1 MPKGGTTRPASPHAP
16 DTPALKAIRAIRNL
30 GIIAH
35 IDAGKTTLTERM
47 LFYSRKIHRMGEV
60 HDGSATMDFMPEEQ
74 ERGITIASAC
84 TTCQWQR
91 ATLNIIDTPGHV
103 DFTIEVERSLRVLDG
118 AVGVFCAVGGVEPQ
132 SETVWRQSE
141 QFGVPKIAFVNKM
154 DRPGA
159 DFAAVLEAMRGH
171 LKANAVAVTAP
182 LGQGDAFAGVLDLID
197 RETLTFSTEDQGST
211 VARAP
216 WAPEEEALGAP
227 WREQL
232 LERLAEADD
241 TFLELWLEGAPTE
254 ADIRAALRRATLART
269 VVPVFCGSALRNTG
283 VQPLLDGVRD
293 YLPSPLDVPPPFGL
307 TPDGGEVRIEPD
319 PAAPLAA
326 LVFKVVVENGRK
338 LAFAR
343 VYAGAVREGET
354 VRVLGLSPEGAPR
367 EQAERVGRIF
377 RLHADR
383 REQLEAVGTGDIAAL
398 VGLRSAR
405 TGDTCCGRGRDVRLE
420 AIAVQPPVIT
430 LALEPRNAD
439 EGKTLDE
446 ALARYAEEDPTLAVS
461 LDEDSGLRMV
471 SGMGEL
477 HLDVLLERMR
487 REYGIGPRAG
497 QPQAVLRETVSREG
511 GAQVVFDREFGKER
525 QQGDVSVSV
534 APRARDAGNLV
545 RVGDFLPADER
556 EARKLLPQAYLEA
569 ALEGVRDGLQSGV
582 ATGWPVVD
590 VEVVLT
596 GVARTEGLTTLPGCR
611 MAAAQALREAL
622 TEARPLTLEPIMK
635 TEITVPEEFLGAAI
649 GLFTTASGKV
659 EDVEDQAGRK
669 LLRGRAP
676 LRRLFGFSTAL
687 RSATQ
692 GRAGLTLS
700 FDRFDAP

>member
-1 MPKGGTTRPASPHAP
+1 MPKAGTTRPASSQAP
-16 DTPALKAIRAIRNL
+16 DTPAMRAIRAIRNL

-84 TTCQWQR
+84 TTCQWGG
-91 ATLNIIDTPGHV
+91 ATLNIIDPPGHV

-159 DFAAVLEAMRGH
+159 DFAAVLEAMRGR

-182 LGQGDAFAGVLDLID
+182 LGQGDSFAGVLDLIT
-197 RETLTFSTEDQGST
+197 RETLTFSAEDQGTT
-211 VARAP
+211 VSRAP
-216 WAPEEEALGAP
+216 WSADEETLAAP

-232 LERLAEADD
+232 LERIAEADD
-241 TFLELWLEGAPTE
+241 SFLELWLEGAPTE
-254 ADIRAALRRATLART
+254 GDIRAALRRATLTRAL
-269 VVPVFCGSALRNTG
+269 VPVFCGSALRNTG
-283 VQPLLDGVRD
+283 VQPLLDGVSA
-293 YLPSPLDVPPPFGL
+293 YLPSPLDVPPAVGEA
-307 TPDGGEVRIEPD
+307 PDGEEVEVESD
-319 PAAPLAA
+319 PQAPLAA
-326 LVFKVVVENGRK
+326 LVFKVLVENGRK

-343 VYAGAVREGET
+343 VYAGSLREGET
-354 VRVLGLSPEGAPR
+354 VRVLGLAADGAPR
-367 EQAERVGRIF
+367 DQAERVGRIF

-383 REQLEAVGTGDIAAL
+383 REQLESVGTGDIAAL

-405 TGDTCCGRGRDVRLE
+405 TGDTCCGRGRELRLE

-430 LALEPRNAD
+430 LALEPHNAD

-511 GAQVVFDREFGKER
+511 EAEVVFDREFGKER
-525 QQGDVSVSV
+525 QQGAVSLIV
-534 APRARDAGNLV
+534 APRPRDAGNLV

-556 EARKLLPQAYLEA
+556 EARKLLPQAYLHA

-596 GVARTEGLTTLPGCR
+596 GVTRTEGLTTLPGCR

-622 TEARPLTLEPIMK
+622 AEARPLTLEPIMR

-649 GLFTTASGKV
+649 GLFTTAAGKV

-669 LLRGRAP
+669 LLRGTAP

>member
-1 MPKGGTTRPASPHAP
+1 MPPAGHTRPTPSKTP
-16 DTPALKAIRAIRNL
+16 DSPALRAVSAIRNL

-60 HDGSATMDFMPEEQ
+60 HDGSATMDYLPEEQ

-84 TTCQWQR
+84 TTCHWGG

-154 DRPGA
+154 DRQGA
-159 DFAAVLEAMRGH
+159 DFAAVLGAMRTR

-182 LGQGDAFAGVLDLID
+182 LGQGDTFAGVLDLITG
-197 RETLTFSTEDQGST
+197 ETVTFSTEDQGST
-211 VARAP
+211 VTRTP
-216 WAPEEEALGAP
+216 WSPDEAAVAAP
-227 WREQL
+227 WREKF

-241 TFLELWLEGAPTE
+241 TFLALWLEGTPAN
-254 ADIRAALRRATLART
+254 ADIRSALRRATLAHAL
-269 VVPVFCGSALRNTG
+269 VPVFCGSALRNMG
-283 VQPLLDGVRD
+283 VQPLLDAVRD
-293 YLPSPLDVPPPFGL
+293 YLPSPLDVPPPVAG
-307 TPDGGEVRIEPD
+307 TPEGKELSIVPD
-319 PAAPLAA
+319 PDAPLAA
-326 LVFKVVVENGRK
+326 LVFKVLVENGRK

-343 VYAGAVREGET
+343 VYAGNICEGDTIRVLGVNAEGET
-354 VRVLGLSPEGAPR
+354 R
-367 EQAERVGRIF
+367 EQTERVGRIF

-383 REQLEAVGTGDIAAL
+383 RERLEAVGTGDIAAL

-405 TGDTCCGRGRDVRLE
+405 TGDTCCGRGRDARLK
-420 AIAVQPPVIT
+420 AITVQPPVIT

-439 EGKTLDE
+439 ESKTLDE
-446 ALARYAEEDPTLAVS
+446 ALGRYAEEDPTLTFS
-461 LDEDSGLRMV
+461 LDEDSGLRMI

-477 HLDVLLERMR
+477 HLDVLLERMQ
-487 REYGIGPRAG
+487 REYGISPRAG
-497 QPQAVLRETVSREG
+497 QPQAVLRETVSRE
-511 GAQVVFDREFGKER
+511 AEAHVVFDREFGKEQ
-525 QQGDVSVSV
+525 QQGAVTLHV
-534 APRARDAGNLV
+534 APQARHAGNSV
-545 RVGDFLPADER
+545 RVGDFLPKDER
-556 EARKLLPQAYLEA
+556 EARKLLPPVFLEA
-569 ALEGVRDGLQSGV
+569 ALEGVQDGLQSGV
-582 ATGWPVVD
+582 QTGWPVVG
-590 VEVVLT
+590 VEVVL
-596 GVARTEGLTTLPGCR
+596 VLVERTEGLTTVPGCR

-622 TEARPLTLEPIMK
+622 LAAGPLVLEPIMK
-635 TEITVPEEFLGAAI
+635 IEISVPEEFLGAAI
-649 GLFTTASGKV
+649 GLFTTAAGKV
-659 EDVEDQAGRK
+659 ENVEDQGGRK
-669 LLRGRAP
+669 LLRGTAP
-676 LRRLFGFSTAL
+676 LRRLFGFSTSL

>member
-1 MPKGGTTRPASPHAP
+1 MPSADHTRPDTASSPV
-16 DTPALKAIRAIRNL
+16 LRAIRAIRNI

-35 IDAGKTTLTERM
+35 IDAGKTTLSERM

-60 HDGSATMDFMPEEQ
+60 HDGSATMDYMPEEQ

-84 TTCQWQR
+84 TTCHWGG

-141 QFGVPKIAFVNKM
+141 HFGVPKIAFVNKM

-159 DFAAVLEAMRGH
+159 DFAAVLAAMRAR

-182 LGQGDAFAGVLDLID
+182 LGQGDAFAGILDLITG
-197 RETLTFSTEDQGST
+197 ETVTFSDADQGST
-211 VARAP
+211 VTRVP
-216 WAPEEEALGAP
+216 WSPEEAAMAAP
-227 WREQL
+227 WRETL

-241 TFLELWLEGAPTE
+241 TFLELWLEGAPEE
-254 ADIRAALRRATLART
+254 ADIRAALRRATLARAL
-269 VVPVFCGSALRNTG
+269 VPAFCGSALRNMG

-293 YLPSPLDVPPPFGL
+293 YLPSPLDVPPPVG
-307 TPDGGEVRIEPD
+307 TMPNGGTTRIEPD
-319 PAAPLAA
+319 PDAPVAA
-326 LVFKVVVENGRK
+326 LVFKVLVENGRK

-343 VYAGAVREGET
+343 VYAGSIREGDT
-354 VRVLGLSPEGAPR
+354 VRVLGTDREGNAH

-383 REQLEAVGTGDIAAL
+383 REQLESVGTGDIAAL
-398 VGLRSAR
+398 VGLRSAH
-405 TGDTCCGRGRDVRLE
+405 TGDTCCGRGRDARLE
-420 AIAVQPPVIT
+420 PIAVQPPVIT

-446 ALARYAEEDPTLAVS
+446 ALERYAAEDPTLTVS

-487 REYGIGPRAG
+487 REYGISPRAG
-497 QPQAVLRETVSREG
+497 QPQAVLRETVSRE
-511 GAQVVFDREFGKER
+511 AEADVVFDREFGKER
-525 QQGDVSVSV
+525 QQGAIALRVS
-534 APRARDAGNLV
+534 PRERHAGNRV
-545 RVGDFLPADER
+545 QVGDFLPAEER
-556 EARKLLPQAYLEA
+556 EARKLLPPAFLEA

-582 ATGWPVVD
+582 QTGWPVVD
-590 VEVVLT
+590 VDVVLT
-596 GVARTEGLTTLPGCR
+596 KVERSEGLTTIPGCR

-622 TEARPLTLEPIMK
+622 TAAAPLVLEPIMK
-635 TEITVPEEFLGAAI
+635 TGITVPEEFLGAAI
-649 GLFTTASGKV
+649 GLFTTAGGKV
-659 EDVEDQAGRK
+659 EDVEDQAGHK
-669 LLRGRAP
+669 LLRGTAP
-676 LRRLFGFSTAL
+676 LRRLFGFSTSL

-692 GRAGLTLS
+692 GRAGLTLT

>member
-1 MPKGGTTRPASPHAP
+1 MPPADHTRP
-16 DTPALKAIRAIRNL
+16 DTPTTASNPAIRAICAIRNL

-35 IDAGKTTLTERM
+35 IDAGKTTLSERM

-60 HDGSATMDFMPEEQ
+60 HDGSATMDYMPEEQ

-84 TTCQWQR
+84 TTCHWGGV
-91 ATLNIIDTPGHV
+91 TLNIIDTPGHV

-141 QFGVPKIAFVNKM
+141 QFGVPKIAFINKM

-159 DFAAVLEAMRGH
+159 DFAAVLEAMRAR

-182 LGQGDAFAGVLDLID
+182 LGQGDAFTGVLDLITG
-197 RETLTFSTEDQGST
+197 ETVTFSDADQGST
-211 VARAP
+211 VTRAP
-216 WAPEEEALGAP
+216 WSPEEATMAAP
-227 WREQL
+227 WRETL

-241 TFLELWLEGAPTE
+241 AFLALWLEGAPGE
-254 ADIRAALRRATLART
+254 ADIRAALRRATLARAL
-269 VVPVFCGSALRNTG
+269 VPAFCGSALRNMG

-293 YLPSPLDVPPPFGL
+293 YLPSPLDVPPPTG
-307 TPDGGEVRIEPD
+307 TAPDGETTRIEPD
-319 PAAPLAA
+319 PDAPVAA
-326 LVFKVVVENGRK
+326 LVFKVLVENGRK
-338 LAFAR
+338 LALSR
-343 VYAGAVREGET
+343 VYAGSIREGDV
-354 VRVLGLSPEGAPR
+354 VRVLGADSEGKAR

-383 REQLEAVGTGDIAAL
+383 REQLESVGTGDIAAL
-398 VGLRSAR
+398 VGLRSAH
-405 TGDTCCGRGRDVRLE
+405 TGDTCCGRGRDARLE
-420 AIAVQPPVIT
+420 SIAVQPPVIT

-446 ALARYAEEDPTLAVS
+446 ALGRYAEEDPTLTVS

-487 REYGIGPRAG
+487 REYGISPRAG
-497 QPQAVLRETVSREG
+497 QPQAVLRETVSRE
-511 GAQVVFDREFGKER
+511 AAADVVFDREFGKER
-525 QQGDVSVSV
+525 QQGAV
-534 APRARDAGNLV
+534 ALRVVPRERHAGNRV
-545 RVGDFLPADER
+545 RVGDFLPKEER
-556 EARKLLPQAYLEA
+556 EARKLLPPAFLEA

-582 ATGWPVVD
+582 QTGWPVVD
-590 VEVVLT
+590 VDVELT
-596 GVARTEGLTTLPGCR
+596 KVERTEGLTTIPGCR

-622 TEARPLTLEPIMK
+622 TAAVPLVLEPVMK

-649 GLFTTASGKV
+649 GLFTTAGGKV

-669 LLRGRAP
+669 LLRGTAP
-676 LRRLFGFSTAL
+676 LRRLFGFSTSL

-692 GRAGLTLS
+692 GRAGLTLT